1 MLISR
6 SSSIRGLIKLG
17 RSLSPPSAVRQ
28 FSVGQ
33 IKMDTTTTTTQVVV
47 VRHHEVVKSPEDD
60 RSYRGLVLSNGLK
73 AVLVSDPTTDKS
85 AAALD
90 VHVGSMSDPHELPGL
105 VNTFCLLNIHCFLAI
120 YQTHTFA
127 RSGKHILLFN
137 SKRYFYAR
145 THCFCL
151 LNGICLARTG
161 K

>member
-17 RSLSPPSAVRQ
+17 RSLSPSAVRQ

-33 IKMDTTTTTTQVVV
+33 FKMDTTTTTTTTTQVVV

-127 RSGKHILLFN
+127 KSGKDILL
-137 SKRYFYAR
+137 S
-145 THCFCL
+145 
-151 LNGICLARTG
+151 I
-161 K
+161 

>member
-17 RSLSPPSAVRQ
+17 RSLSPSAVRQ

-33 IKMDTTTTTTQVVV
+33 IKMDTTTTTTTTQVVV

-105 VNTFCLLNIHCFLAI
+105 VNTF
-120 YQTHTFA
+120 
-127 RSGKHILLFN
+127 
-137 SKRYFYAR
+137 
-145 THCFCL
+145 
-151 LNGICLARTG
+151 
-161 K
+161 